1 MALTTSKNI
10 NLSGQ
15 SVINRVTV
23 ETYTASLSETNPENM
38 YIQQSTTNQELR
50 KANRTQCRK
59 DRDDFEELAYAMQDK
74 MIANKGQ
81 GDVSEE

>member
-15 SVINRVTV
+15 SVINGVTV

-50 KANRTQCRK
+50 KANRTQCRMTSK
-59 DRDDFEELAYAMQDK
+59 NSRMRCRTK
-74 MIANKGQ
+74 
-81 GDVSEE
+81 

>member
-1 MALTTSKNI
+1 MALTTSKSI

-15 SVINRVTV
+15 SVINGVTV

-38 YIQQSTTNQELR
+38 YIQQSTTNQALR